1 MCCYYPLTLRCID
14 AWTAYFIP
22 DSLFLHISLILSI
35 YCSFVCVHTGAGGYV
50 HIVCGR
56 LKTWQMDLKMN
67 SSCRAIAFLDEDTL
81 SSSGIGEKKK

>member
-1 MCCYYPLTLRCID
+1 MCCYYPLTLRCTD
-14 AWTAYFIP
+14 AWTAYYIP
-22 DSLFLHISLILSI
+22 HIFSLSI
-35 YCSFVCVHTGAGGYV
+35 YRPFAYVRTGAGGYV